1 MKYLYTITQ
10 MKPILFLSVLAL
22 ALSCNSNV
30 KESQSLT
37 DLKSKKEVLIKEMNR
52 IGTELKAIETA
63 ISALDTLKKVMTVTA
78 IKAEVKAFNH
88 YIEVQG
94 TVKADQTIE
103 LHAEMGGTVS
113 AILVKEGQKVTK
125 GQVLATL
132 DSEVIDNSVLQ
143 LETQLALATTTF
155 ERQARLWKQ
164 NIGSEIQYLQ
174 AKAQKEGLENSMKS
188 MKAQA
193 RKMKIIAPF
202 SGVIDQIFA
211 KTGELT
217 SPQMPFLRLVNLNT
231 VYVES
236 EITETYLKAI
246 KKGTEVLLN
255 FRSIGTTLEASIS
268 QVGDFINPNN
278 RSFKTRID
286 LENPNN
292 ELKANL
298 LADIRIN
305 DFKATGIVIPSR
317 LVQKDS
323 NDQTFVYTIEPNGS
337 THTVVKT
344 YMTEAMNYDNLSYI
358 SEGLLPTS
366 ILVDKGA
373 RLVNNNEDVKLVH
386 Y

>member
-37 DLKSKKEVLIKEMNR
+37 DLKSKKEVLVKEMNR

-231 VYVES
+231 VYIES

-268 QVGDFINPNN
+268 QVGNFINPNN

-298 LADIRIN
+298 LADIKIN

-323 NDQTFVYTIEPNGS
+323 NDQTFVYTIEPNGN